1 MCKRDGAEAA
11 TACRAGLGHAGPFT
25 SPGRPEP
32 GPEGTEGPAAPSPHH
47 PAPGR
52 PAAPPVT
59 LQGERATRRPLAA
72 FPPSGAASGP
82 APALSPSLPPS
93 GAFPAPLPACLIPGD
108 PPGVWGSRV
117 ALLSP
122 AGPDLPSW
130 PGSGALPPGLPAQ
143 APASEGT

>member
-1 MCKRDGAEAA
+1 MQERRSRGSNSLQRRTWARRDPSRPPAGQSRALRGQRALRPPA
-11 TACRAGLGHAGPFT
+11 LTA
-25 SPGRPEP
+25 SPR
-32 GPEGTEGPAAPSPHH
+32 APSQGGGTSDEE
-47 PAPGR
+47 APGS
-52 PAAPPVT
+52 
-59 LQGERATRRPLAA
+59 L
-72 FPPSGAASGP
+72 
-82 APALSPSLPPS
+82 PALGSCLWARARSPSLPPS

-130 PGSGALPPGLPAQ
+130 PGSAALPPGLPAQ